1 MMKDTMTKTMPKPKQ
16 SHRGPAFLWPVLIA
30 ILLLCVPLEAKE
42 APPAWILPPNDSY
55 QQLIPLPPVP
65 GSPAAQADLDAVLA
79 LQDHP
84 TKAELD
90 HAEATV
96 GFTVFTY
103 RESLGEVFS
112 AAIYPKTAGFFQQLG
127 EVANARKNYLKD
139 IYKRERPYKAFPGL
153 VKELVTEEHGWSYP
167 SGHSTRAWLFALV
180 LGTLDP
186 PHRNAFLC
194 SAMTVCNDRVL
205 GGMHYPSDMMAS
217 RVLAEA
223 LYRDLM
229 KDPSFQKDLESLRQS
244 EWSRKTDQNH

>member
-1 MMKDTMTKTMPKPKQ
+1 MKETNPL
-16 SHRGPAFLWPVLIA
+16 RRYPAARRMALLA
-30 ILLLCVPLEAKE
+30 ILLLCVPANGKE
-42 APPAWILPPNDSY
+42 GKVGTEGQKGTPAWILPPNESY
-55 QQLIPLPPVP
+55 LELIPPPPTP

-84 TKAELD
+84 TQAELD
-90 HAEATV
+90 HAEKTV

-103 RESLGEVFS
+103 RESLGEGFS
-112 AAIYPKTAGFFQQLG
+112 AATFPKTAEFFKRLG
-127 EVANARKNYLKD
+127 EEANARKNYLKD
-139 IYKRERPYKAFPGL
+139 IYKRERPYKANPGL

-186 PHRNAFLC
+186 PHRNSFLC
-194 SAMTVCNDRVL
+194 SAMQVCDDRVL

-217 RVLAEA
+217 RVLAEG

-229 KDPSFQKDLESLRQS
+229 KDLHFKTELESLRQS
-244 EWSRKTDQNH
+244 EWSK

>member
-1 MMKDTMTKTMPKPKQ
+1 VQKR
-16 SHRGPAFLWPVLIA
+16 SCRRPAFPWPVLIA
-30 ILLLCVPLEAKE
+30 ILILSLHAEGKE
-42 APPAWILPPNDSY
+42 STPAWILPPTESY
-55 QQLIPLPPVP
+55 QQLIPPPP
-65 GSPAAQADLDAVLA
+65 APESPAAQADLDAVLA

-84 TKAELD
+84 TKVELD

-103 RESLGEVFS
+103 RESLGEGFS
-112 AAIYPKTAGFFQQLG
+112 AAIYPKTAEFFQQLG
-127 EVANARKNYLKD
+127 EVANARKNFLKD
-139 IYKRERPYKAFPGL
+139 LYKRERPYKAYPGL
-153 VKELVTEEHGWSYP
+153 VKELVTVEHGWSYP

-180 LGTLDP
+180 LGSLDP

-229 KDPSFQKDLESLRQS
+229 KDPSFQNDLQSLRQS
-244 EWSRKTDQNH
+244 EWSQETSQNH

>member
-1 MMKDTMTKTMPKPKQ
+1 MSKPMPNSKLMPKP
-16 SHRGPAFLWPVLIA
+16 SCRRLAFQWPVLIA
-30 ILLLCVPLEAKE
+30 ILLVGLPALGKE
-42 APPAWILPPNDSY
+42 STPAWILPSNDSY
-55 QQLIPLPPVP
+55 QQLIPPPPAP

-103 RESLGEVFS
+103 RESLGEGFS
-112 AAIYPKTAGFFQQLG
+112 AAIYPKTAEFFQQLG
-127 EVANARKNYLKD
+127 EVANARKNFLKD
-139 IYKRERPYKAFPGL
+139 CYKRERPYIAHPGM
-153 VKELVTEEHGWSYP
+153 VKELVTVEHGWSYP

-186 PHRNAFLC
+186 SHRNAFLC

-217 RVLAEA
+217 RVLAEG

-229 KDPSFQKDLESLRQS
+229 KDPSFKKDLESLRHS
-244 EWSRKTDQNH
+244 EWSQETSQNH